1 MHNEIPLK
9 YYDIVDEY
17 ASEATEPVS
26 EAERDP
32 LACYFQLLLTRLSNN
47 EEISEEAQQ
56 EMASEQLSITL
67 SDHMHFLSGMRVE
80 GLPMSRAKITI
91 RKKST
96 SGNNREFF
104 TF

>member
-17 ASEATEPVS
+17 ASEAAEPVS

-47 EEISEEAQQ
+47 EEISEERPARDG
-56 EMASEQLSITL
+56 E
-67 SDHMHFLSGMRVE
+67 
-80 GLPMSRAKITI
+80 
-91 RKKST
+91 
-96 SGNNREFF
+96 
-104 TF
+104 